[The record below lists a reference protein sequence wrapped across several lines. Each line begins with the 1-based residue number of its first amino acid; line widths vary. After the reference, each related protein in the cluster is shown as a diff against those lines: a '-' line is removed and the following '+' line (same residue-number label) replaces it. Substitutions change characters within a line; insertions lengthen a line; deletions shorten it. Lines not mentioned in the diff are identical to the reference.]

1 MFKKSQ
7 KIKNPGRN
15 ILFSSPP
22 STSRYTVDYITLLE
36 QIPSSFFIILSLLPE
51 KRLLLTLIQ
60 MLIFKVEL
68 FSSYY
73 ILISSE
79 TFQ

>member
-15 ILFSSPP
+15 ILFSSAP
-22 STSRYTVDYITLLE
+22 STSRYTVDFISLLE
-36 QIPSSFFIILSLLPE
+36 QIPSSFFFRFYPE

-60 MLIFKVEL
+60 MLIFLK
-68 FSSYY
+68 
-73 ILISSE
+73 
-79 TFQ
+79 

>member
-15 ILFSSPP
+15 ILFSSAP
-22 STSRYTVDYITLLE
+22 STSRYTVDFISLLE
-36 QIPSSFFIILSLLPE
+36 QIPSSFFFSFLSRKAFASDIDPDVDF
-51 KRLLLTLIQ
+51 
-60 MLIFKVEL
+60 FKVEL

-73 ILISSE
+73 IIIYSE
-79 TFQ
+79 TFH